1 MRFPLLIARAIII
14 AGGVIALPAFAQA
27 AAGQADQADR
37 TDQAPA
43 TGNASH
49 DATNRN
55 SVKPNDVQAQNQ
67 APNPNLNGSSVANG
81 HDGSGSY
88 AENNIPAD
96 RENGANVNGE
106 PPSSAAA
113 DSPNH

>member
-1 MRFPLLIARAIII
+1 MRFPRLVARAIII
-14 AGGVIALPAFAQA
+14 AGGVITLPAFAQA
-27 AAGQADQADR
+27 AAGQADR
-37 TDQAPA
+37 TDPAPA

-49 DATNRN
+49 GATNRN

-88 AENNIPAD
+88 AENNVPAD